1 MAALTYR
8 DDKILARNLLSYRR
22 VGEEVAPL
30 APHRPERALL
40 THSVLHARVWFQVV
54 YRWTILA
61 AGRE

>member
-1 MAALTYR
+1 MTGATSGL
-8 DDKILARNLLSYRR
+8 KLPVFLLFRRRR

-61 AGRE
+61 AGRG

>member
-30 APHRPERALL
+30 APTDPNVR
-40 THSVLHARVWFQVV
+40 
-54 YRWTILA
+54 Y
-61 AGRE
+61 